1 MAQAVGASPA
11 QKLLLPAPAEGWA
24 WAGLEP
30 WSGEDA
36 IGHVVH
42 GVRQLIKGEPIRPA
56 RPLPPLA
63 VVGLVIG
70 GLLLRGEVR
79 LHAASTHF

>member
-1 MAQAVGASPA
+1 MCDADLEAPT
-11 QKLLLPAPAEGWA
+11 PAEGWA

-70 GLLLRGEVR
+70 GLLLLILLLTIAGAIISLV
-79 LHAASTHF
+79 